1 MGFDYER
8 LALGEFKLPSGWRI
22 VKVQDVAVINEQ
34 SIERNYE
41 YEFIEY
47 IDIASVEKG
56 TNKTTQ
62 VLPLREAPTRARR
75 IVRDKDTL
83 IATVRPNL
91 EHYAFVKETKP
102 NTVASTGFAIVTA
115 KQVEPRY
122 LYYYLTTKAFTEYLT
137 RIADSHTSAYPAFNP
152 DVIKRAELIL
162 PPEDEQRAI
171 AHILGTLD
179 DKIELNRRMNETLE
193 QMARAIFKAWFVDF
207 EPVRAKMEGRWKR
220 GQSLPG
226 LPAHLYD
233 LFPDRLVDSEL
244 GEIPQGWKVGSVM
257 DIIEISRNSILPLRY
272 PDEFFDHFSIPAFDD
287 GKMPVTQL
295 GKEIKSNKFI
305 VHPNSVLL
313 SKLNPRIPRVWLPI
327 VTEGKRSI
335 CSTEFIVA
343 IPTNKTTREYIY
355 ALFSSFEFSRDFSLL
370 VTGTSGSHQRVKPES
385 LLSMCI
391 VIPQSNIISEFTKIV
406 KPFYKLCLNN
416 LLQSATLSFLRNS
429 LLPKL
434 ISGEIRIRDAERYLK
449 ERGL

>member
-1 MGFDYER
+1 MRSEWQ
-8 LALGEFKLPSGWRI
+8 K
-22 VKVQDVAVINEQ
+22 VAVSEIAVPILGGTPAKAQ
-34 SIERNYE
+34 SE
-41 YEFIEY
+41 YWNGGTIPWATAK
-47 IDIASVEKG
+47 DIASVTGRFINATNNNITWQGLENSAAKLLPFG
-56 TNKTTQ
+56 TIVITARGTVGAVARLGREMAFNQTCYGLVPKTDR
-62 VLPLREAPTRARR
+62 VSE
-75 IVRDKDTL
+75 D
-83 IATVRPNL
+83 
-91 EHYAFVKETKP
+91 
-102 NTVASTGFAIVTA
+102 
-115 KQVEPRY
+115 Y
-122 LYYYLTTKAFTEYLT
+122 LYYALKATLSEMRSITYGTVFETITKKSF
-137 RIADSHTSAYPAFNP
+137 DSWYIP
-152 DVIKRAELIL
+152 L
-162 PPEDEQRAI
+162 PHLPEQRAI